1 MKKEL
6 SEKVKYWV
14 RTKDIATAWEI
25 CQLLA
30 DKLDMEEELK
40 DPLCRGEE

>member
-25 CQLLA
+25 CQLL
-30 DKLDMEEELK
+30 LDELNSE
-40 DPLCRGEE
+40 GE

>member
-1 MKKEL
+1 MEKEL
-6 SEKVKYWV
+6 KEKVEYWV

-30 DKLDMEEELK
+30 DKLNTEEVN
-40 DPLCRGEE
+40 DEERL